1 MNREIKLLLFFIFF
15 LSCSKD
21 DKGVQDDFQSSNT
34 TELLNENGSNEGS
47 TNEEAMT
54 EQNTNGVNSGGESE
68 QNIVTTNDGPYE
80 KYLTINKSIT
90 FQKVDGFGAGIKRRT
105 EDLYRLP
112 ISLR

>member
-54 EQNTNGVNSGGESE
+54 EQNTNVVNSSGESE
-68 QNIVTTNDGPYE
+68 
-80 KYLTINKSIT
+80 
-90 FQKVDGFGAGIKRRT
+90 
-105 EDLYRLP
+105 
-112 ISLR
+112 